1 MSSKQ
6 LTSLF
11 AIAAMASLLQAGPIF
26 APSYTASTTF
36 TDVLGYTTMTMA
48 FDGTS
53 YWSTSGGSPDGYR
66 LAQYTSGGAIV
77 GTYAPG
83 LDFRSIFTDASGT
96 VYARQYANSTIYTQ
110 TSPGAFTPFVT
121 LNGGSLDSQSSVIL
135 NTLGTQ
141 FIAMSGGSVS
151 RWDLSGNYLGA
162 LTLSGFGGTEGNY
175 PQGRGIA
182 AAGNYY
188 LTYDSN
194 NVLSAWDPV
203 TGARV
208 DQTVLTGAGTSFD
221 SLFSLSYANGQ
232 VWIADGPGG
241 TWRGY
246 DVGLG
251 GFGAI
256 PEPATVSMIAGGL
269 ALLLM
274 RKLRKNTAWNR

>member
-1 MSSKQ
+1 MSITK
-6 LTSLF
+6 LTAAF
-11 AIAAMASLLQAGPIF
+11 ALSATAVLLQAGPIF
-26 APSYTASTTF
+26 APSYAASTTF
-36 TDVLGYTTMTMA
+36 TDALGGTTMTVA
-48 FDGTS
+48 FDGTN
-53 YWSTSGGSPDGYR
+53 YWSTSGGSASGAR
-66 LAQYTSGGAIV
+66 LAQYTSGGALV

-83 LDFRSIFTDASGT
+83 LDFRSVFTDASGN

-110 TSPGAFTPFVT
+110 TSPGTFAPFVT

-162 LTLSGFGGTEGNY
+162 LTLSGFGATEGDY

-194 NVLSAWDPV
+194 NVLSARDLV

-208 DQTVLTGAGTSFD
+208 DQTVLTGAGTGFD

-232 VWIADGPGG
+232 VWIVDSPGG

-256 PEPATVSMIAGGL
+256 P
-269 ALLLM
+269 
-274 RKLRKNTAWNR
+274 